1 VIRFVTGTD
10 TGVGKT
16 AASIALALAERDAG
30 RRVAYFKPVQTGLR
44 PGEPGDADFVAAA
57 GVAASEGIRL
67 AEPLAPA
74 VAAERAGVT
83 IDVDQLV
90 ARSQA
95 VATRAGVDLL
105 LVEGAGGLLVPVGG
119 ELTMADLAARLGADV
134 VVVTRPAL
142 GTLNHTAL
150 TLEAARARGLPVA
163 GLLVCDWPA
172 EPGVVERTNLERLSA
187 MAPVLGVVPHVDGL
201 DTARPGS
208 ASSPPVLRAVHDE
221 AYG

>member
-57 GVAASEGIRL
+57 GVAASEGVRL

-90 ARSQA
+90 AHSQA
-95 VATRAGVDLL
+95 LATRAGVDLL

-187 MAPVLGVVPHVDGL
+187 MAPVLGLLPDYPGL
-201 DTARPGS
+201 DTADPATAPAELAFLG
-208 ASSPPVLRAVHDE
+208 AD
-221 AYG
+221 